1 MPSPEPDNK
10 NHTSGHKPQRRM
22 GLTMLVIAWLIIL
35 AILLSLFDDWLQK
48 EHNPNQ
54 SPDSQVIDGHR
65 EVILQANRQH
75 HYVVDGLI
83 NQHQVVLLLDTG
95 ATDVVIPAQLA
106 QKIGLQQGP
115 PQAVYT
121 ANGRITV
128 YRTEIDHLQIG
139 NITLSNIIASINPA
153 MSDGVV
159 LLGMSALRQIEF
171 TQRGD
176 TLILRQ

>member
-1 MPSPEPDNK
+1 MPPPEPDSN
-10 NHTSGHKPQRRM
+10 NPATGRNPQRRM

-35 AILLSLFDDWLQK
+35 AILISLFDDWLQR

-54 SPDSQVIDGHR
+54 SPQSQLIDGRR

-106 QKIGLQQGP
+106 QKIGLKQGP

-128 YRTEIDHLQIG
+128 YRTEIDSLQIG
-139 NITLSNIIASINPA
+139 NITLRNIMASINPA
-153 MSDGVV
+153 MNDGVV